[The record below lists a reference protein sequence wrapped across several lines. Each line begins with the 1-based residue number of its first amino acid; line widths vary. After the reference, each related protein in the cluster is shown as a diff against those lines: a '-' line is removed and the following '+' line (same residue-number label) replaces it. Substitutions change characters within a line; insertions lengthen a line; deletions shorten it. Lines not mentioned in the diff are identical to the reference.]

1 MYANKS
7 TVQEIEEHL
16 DGNLCRCT
24 GYRPIWDAA
33 RSLCDNAAEVVKG
46 PCGIPCNECP
56 EHDTCEQDCSVDDE
70 NKKEL
75 LQESKLSLPPEGC
88 CSSSSKDKMVLKD
101 ELIPESKKDSWMH
114 QPMELFPREL
124 LDSSS
129 SIAIELSKPL
139 MVIDRSSSASSGEGT
154 YNKGGS
160 SSNTSSNN
168 TGGTWFKP
176 TTLIGLLELLK
187 NYSNNNGYKIVVGN
201 TEVGIGK

>member
-56 EHDTCEQDCSVDDE
+56 EYDTCEQDRSVDDK

-101 ELIPESKKDSWMH
+101 ELISESKKHTWMD
-114 QPMELFPREL
+114 QPMELFPKEL

-129 SIAIELSKPL
+129 SISIELSKPL
-139 MVIDRSSSASSGEGT
+139 MVIDKSSYSTERNST
-154 YNKGGS
+154 
-160 SSNTSSNN
+160 NTSSNN

-201 TEVGIGK
+201 TEVGIGKKECFSF